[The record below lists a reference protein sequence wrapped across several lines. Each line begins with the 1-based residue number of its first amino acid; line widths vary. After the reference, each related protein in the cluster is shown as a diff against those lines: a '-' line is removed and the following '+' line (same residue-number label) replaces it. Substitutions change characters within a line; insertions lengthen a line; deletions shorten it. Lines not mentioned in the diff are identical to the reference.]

1 MKAQV
6 SSEFMIVYSA
16 VFTLFLVLFFVYFD
30 GSLNLFQTQDRV
42 MALRNAHSIASA
54 INFVYLAGDGASY
67 KFTMSNIKNQEN
79 ITVTDYAITSTRPY
93 ASAGAPLLDANV
105 NTSTLGRGNITIINN
120 RGGIDIAE

>member
-30 GSLNLFQTQDRV
+30 GSLNLFQTQDRI
-42 MALRNAHSIASA
+42 MALRNAQSIASA
-54 INFVYLAGDGASY
+54 INFVYLAGEGASY
-67 KFTMSNIKNQEN
+67 EFTMSNIKNQEN
-79 ITVTDYAITSTRPY
+79 ITVTDYAITSTRPH

-105 NTSTLGRGNITIINN
+105 NTSTLGRGNITITNN